1 MQFPN
6 QLRHLNF
13 SCAAFQALQHTYQV
27 KKYSSY
33 SPFSIPNSSDHFSIS
48 DCENSVLQVNFF
60 DIEFLD
66 IPSFLAKLACV
77 P

>member
-6 QLRHLNF
+6 QLRNLNF
-13 SCAAFQALQHTYQV
+13 SGAAFQALLHISHA

-33 SPFSIPNSSDHFSIS
+33 SPFSIPKSSDHFSIS

-60 DIEFLD
+60 DIEFLE

>member
-13 SCAAFQALQHTYQV
+13 SGAAFQALQHTYQV

-33 SPFSIPNSSDHFSIS
+33 SPFSIPNSSAHLMMSGYTALLGKTRLR
-48 DCENSVLQVNFF
+48 SVALGYST
-60 DIEFLD
+60 L
-66 IPSFLAKLACV
+66 KLAV
-77 P
+77 